1 MDEVFAISVSGT
13 GYRKVELAGG
23 WVPFDGLK
31 PVRKIQIGKVV
42 SDQMSNTDDLNSWEM
57 GRGPLHVEF
66 AKKEMDSE
74 RYDDDDLNERRA
86 AETDDDDVSQGNND
100 SDEDEDES
108 ESESESESGSGS
120 ESESGGEGDDDPFVK
135 QSEFKPYKKK
145 AAVELDKVRAVS
157 VETAAQV
164 KDVLGKVADL
174 DEKLEVARADTT
186 LLLDVQAGV
195 NRKLDLIDKKIKEAR
210 LEGGGGKGGSG
221 GVIVRIEFTKPGE
234 PMVPRDGV
242 FHEKFPTLLKLA
254 MAGQHVYLPGP
265 PGAGKSHAAEAAA
278 AALGWRF
285 GAISLGPTTPESRL
299 WGGMDANGS
308 FHQTSL
314 TEGMIH
320 AEENPDSGLAYCLDE
335 MDNGHPGIIATL
347 NSSMANGWVL
357 LPNGRK
363 VQFGSN
369 VVFIGCANTFGTG
382 PTAEFSGRNRLDAAT
397 LDRFRY
403 LPWDTDLGMEATMV
417 NSFLHETPDLA
428 KDWLDVWHSCRKNV
442 EANGL
447 KIFVTMRGAIA
458 GAKMLACGF
467 DLFDTLDMV
476 LLNKLPSD
484 QAKKVNPL

>member
-1 MDEVFAISVSGT
+1 
-13 GYRKVELAGG
+13 
-23 WVPFDGLK
+23 
-31 PVRKIQIGKVV
+31 
-42 SDQMSNTDDLNSWEM
+42 
-57 GRGPLHVEF
+57 
-66 AKKEMDSE
+66 
-74 RYDDDDLNERRA
+74 
-86 AETDDDDVSQGNND
+86 
-100 SDEDEDES
+100 
-108 ESESESESGSGS
+108 
-120 ESESGGEGDDDPFVK
+120 
-135 QSEFKPYKKK
+135 
-145 AAVELDKVRAVS
+145 
-157 VETAAQV
+157 
-164 KDVLGKVADL
+164 
-174 DEKLEVARADTT
+174 
-186 LLLDVQAGV
+186 LDVQAGV

-210 LEGGGGKGGSG
+210 LDGGGKGGSG

-234 PMVPRDGV
+234 PMVPKDGV

-265 PGAGKSHAAEAAA
+265 PGAGKSHAAAAAA

-299 WGGMDANGS
+299 WGGMDANGQ

-314 TEGMIH
+314 TDGMIH
-320 AEENPDSGLAYCLDE
+320 AEENPESGLAYCLDE

-428 KDWLDVWHSCRKNV
+428 KDWLDVWGSCRKNV

-476 LLNKLPSD
+476 LLNKLPAD